1 MEFPL
6 FVLRSD
12 KKPSVLPAWL
22 PTDPEPLLHWTPEFL
37 NIASGFVWGKPVTAE
52 LFGDARLKQ
61 MLCARRRAAAVTGIN
76 NAVNWCRPSFFLTDR
91 LRCSQSLWPTE

>member
-22 PTDPEPLLHWTPEFL
+22 PTDPEPLLHWTPELL
-37 NIASGFVWGKPVTAE
+37 NIASGFVWGKPVTAG
-52 LFGDARLKQ
+52 LFGDTL
-61 MLCARRRAAAVTGIN
+61 
-76 NAVNWCRPSFFLTDR
+76 D
-91 LRCSQSLWPTE
+91 